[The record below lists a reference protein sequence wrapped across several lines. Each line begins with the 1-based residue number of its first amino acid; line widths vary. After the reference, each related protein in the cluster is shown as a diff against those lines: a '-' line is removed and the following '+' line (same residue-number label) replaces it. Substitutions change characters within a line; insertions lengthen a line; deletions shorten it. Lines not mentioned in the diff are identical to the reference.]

1 MPTVFADTF
10 TGTNG
15 QVLSTRTPS
24 IGTSWTALANGAN
37 ATIQSNTLEIN
48 NATTAG
54 SEYRAIGTTIIAD
67 GYVEADCWTPIVT
80 IDQVNYVFRMRVQN
94 STNFYFAGFS
104 PASWLPP
111 ALTIWS
117 KVAGSDT
124 LLGIFQSGFNPPRNQ
139 FNKVRFSCQGTS
151 LTVNFNGVTVIS
163 ITNSQFSTG
172 SHAEFQANADASNS
186 LCRMDNFVAFE
197 GVPTLGKF
205 RPYYAEST

>member
-1 MPTVFADTF
+1 MPIVFADTF

-54 SEYRAIGTTIIAD
+54 SEYRAVGTTIIAN
-67 GYVEADCWTPIVT
+67 GYVEADCWTPAIT
-80 IDQVNYVFRMRVQN
+80 IDQVNYSLKLRAQN
-94 STNFYFAGFS
+94 STNYYRAAFQC
-104 PASWLPP
+104 ASYIPP
-111 ALTIWS
+111 AVTLWVS
-117 KVAGSDT
+117 VAGSET

-151 LTVNFNGVTVIS
+151 LTVNFNGVNVIS

-172 SHAEFQANADASNS
+172 SHAEFVANADASNS